1 MDITA
6 LSTTLS
12 QANLQTAIG
21 FELLANATEMAEVQT
36 EAIQELI
43 SSVPTPG
50 VGENIDIS
58 L

>member
-12 QANLQTAIG
+12 QANLQTAVG
-21 FELLANATEMAEVQT
+21 FELLANATELAEVQT
-36 EAIQELI
+36 EALQELI
-43 SSVPTPG
+43 SSVSMPG
-50 VGENIDIS
+50 IGENIDIS

>member
-6 LSTTLS
+6 LSTSLS

-21 FELLANATEMAEVQT
+21 FELLANAQELAEVQT

-43 SSVPTPG
+43 SAIPTPG

-58 L
+58 I